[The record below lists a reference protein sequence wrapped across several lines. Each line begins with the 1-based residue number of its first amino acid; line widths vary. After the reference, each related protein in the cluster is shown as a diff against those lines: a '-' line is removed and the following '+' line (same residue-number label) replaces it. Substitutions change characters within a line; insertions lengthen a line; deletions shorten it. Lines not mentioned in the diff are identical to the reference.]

1 MVFMRI
7 LLCGM
12 GNTERGDDGFGPYII
27 RHLSNNDTVKT
38 VDCGMHPENYL
49 NTMISLYPD
58 VIVFLDTVSKQGCKT
73 VFLKDEEILEQSTLS
88 VSTHNIPMSALYGYL
103 KENCSARICFIGI
116 RPSSYE
122 RMTEEVTA
130 LAHRI
135 IQYFDSLDNQRNI
148 NIISIYENLSST
160 LR

>member
-1 MVFMRI
+1 MVYMRI

-27 RHLSNNDTVKT
+27 RHLSTTDLVRK

-49 NTMISLYPD
+49 NKMISECPD
-58 VIVFLDTVSKQGCKT
+58 VIVFLDTVSKQGYKT

-88 VSTHNIPMSALYGYL
+88 VSTHNIPMSALYSYL
-103 KENCSARICFIGI
+103 KEGCSARICFIGV
-116 RPSSYE
+116 RPLSYE
-122 RMTEEVTA
+122 RMTEDVTK

-135 IQYFDSLDNQRNI
+135 IEYFDSLDNQKNI
-148 NIISIYENLSST
+148 NIIGIYENLSST